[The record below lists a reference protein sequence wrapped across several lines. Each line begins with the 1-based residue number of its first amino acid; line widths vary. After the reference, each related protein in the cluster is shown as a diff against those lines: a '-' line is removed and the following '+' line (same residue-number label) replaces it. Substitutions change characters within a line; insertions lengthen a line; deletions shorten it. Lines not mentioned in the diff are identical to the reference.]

1 VGALSLVIEGAIATL
16 GGRVSERQGMGLK
29 VVRRWFFG
37 LDLLLCRGKVVTVP
51 VQTQGLGSDHGLA
64 ARKQPNLTHSELLP
78 YLAIVMLFRRYRQV
92 SPGERLRSRW

>member
-1 VGALSLVIEGAIATL
+1 
-16 GGRVSERQGMGLK
+16 MGLK

-64 ARKQPNLTHSELLP
+64 ARKQPNLTHSELL
-78 YLAIVMLFRRYRQV
+78 RYRIWPLSCCSEDTGRYHQEKG
-92 SPGERLRSRW
+92 SARDGDFLEIGFYHT